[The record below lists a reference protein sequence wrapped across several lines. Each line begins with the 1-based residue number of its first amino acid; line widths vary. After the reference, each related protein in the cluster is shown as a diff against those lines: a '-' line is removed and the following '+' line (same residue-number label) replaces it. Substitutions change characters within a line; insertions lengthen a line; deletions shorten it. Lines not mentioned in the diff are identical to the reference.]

1 MAKKINILGATGSI
15 GRSALDVV
23 SRHPGEW
30 QVGVL
35 AAGSRA
41 EELAAAC
48 EACGAEAAVLADESK
63 LPELQAAL
71 KARGLSTRAAAGEA
85 ACCEA
90 ASDPE
95 ADAVL
100 LAASGAA
107 GLPQAFAAAKAGKRM
122 LLANKE
128 SVVCGGA
135 LLQQAIREGGAELLP
150 VDSEHSAIFQSL
162 AAATPAQREK
172 VDNNQSKRLSPT
184 A

>member
-30 QVGVL
+30 RVGVL

-85 ACCEA
+85 ACCAA

-122 LLANKE
+122 LPPEVICALAKLYGV
-128 SVVCGGA
+128 SA
-135 LLQQAIREGGAELLP
+135 DYILELTDEP
-150 VDSEHSAIFQSL
+150 VR
-162 AAATPAQREK
+162 AAA
-172 VDNNQSKRLSPT
+172 QS
-184 A
+184 

>member
-30 QVGVL
+30 RVGVL

-85 ACCEA
+85 ACCAA

-107 GLPQAFAAAKAGKRM
+107 GLPQAFAAA
-122 LLANKE
+122 
-128 SVVCGGA
+128 
-135 LLQQAIREGGAELLP
+135 
-150 VDSEHSAIFQSL
+150 
-162 AAATPAQREK
+162 
-172 VDNNQSKRLSPT
+172 
-184 A
+184 